1 MSAIIVAIAGS
12 AIIGGAMSY
21 MGAGEQ
27 ADAAEAAG
35 DLQYAAALKELALQE
50 EMYNQQV
57 ALQAPFRDVG
67 YEALP
72 QLQDVAMGGDVSVV
86 DRMAPEQRDVYN
98 ALALAADEP
107 LTGITE
113 DLNRQFAAR
122 GVTKSSAAMDRIA
135 EELSAERYSRLG
147 DQYNMLSGART
158 DQYNRLAQLANIG
171 QGGTAQTVGAAGDY
185 MSAAG
190 STLGGIGADQANIA
204 LLQGDIW
211 GSAYGEIGAIP
222 TNALNTYM
230 LGSYTGAW

>member
-1 MSAIIVAIAGS
+1 MSAIIVAIAGG
-12 AIIGGAMSY
+12 AVIGGIASY
-21 MGAGEQ
+21 VGADEQ

-35 DLQYAAALKELALQE
+35 DMQYAAALRELALQE
-50 EMYNQQV
+50 EMYNEQV

-135 EELSAERYSRLG
+135 EEFS
-147 DQYNMLSGART
+147 
-158 DQYNRLAQLANIG
+158 
-171 QGGTAQTVGAAGDY
+171 
-185 MSAAG
+185 
-190 STLGGIGADQANIA
+190 
-204 LLQGDIW
+204 
-211 GSAYGEIGAIP
+211 GEIQP
-222 TNALNTYM
+222 PR
-230 LGSYTGAW
+230 